1 MEKLF
6 SLEKGRHWV
15 GESCYHLVFVAAYR
29 RKIFARDIV
38 LRLTRAYIE
47 AKAQDMKIRI
57 ESMEFGPD
65 HVHMFVSRCDAYSPR
80 DLKHD
85 MKGFAAA
92 MMRKNHWNL
101 FRDMLWG
108 KKFWKRGDFHRSI
121 GSVSKDKVKFYIDH
135 CQHKHWDYRRPDGL

>member
-15 GESCYHLVFVAAYR
+15 GESCYHIVFVVAYR
-29 RKIFARDIV
+29 REVFAREKV
-38 LRLTRAYIE
+38 LRLAKVYIE
-47 AKAQDMKIRI
+47 AKAEEMKIRI

-65 HVHMFVSRCDAYSPR
+65 HVHMFVSRCDDYSPR
-80 DLKHD
+80 QMKKML
-85 MKGFAAA
+85 KGFTSK
-92 MMRKNHWNL
+92 MMRKNHWTL

-121 GSVSKDKVKFYIDH
+121 GSVTKDKVRFYIDH
-135 CQHKHWDYRRPDGL
+135 CQHKHWIIR

>member
-15 GESCYHLVFVAAYR
+15 GESCYHIVFVVAYR
-29 RKIFARDIV
+29 REVFAREKV
-38 LRLTRAYIE
+38 LRLAKVYIE
-47 AKAQDMKIRI
+47 AKAEEMKIRI

-65 HVHMFVSRCDAYSPR
+65 HVHMFVSRCDDYSPR
-80 DLKHD
+80 QMKKML
-85 MKGFAAA
+85 KGFTSK
-92 MMRKNHWNL
+92 MMRRNHWPL

-121 GSVSKDKVKFYIDH
+121 GSVTKDKVRFYIDH
-135 CQHKHWDYRRPDGL
+135 CQHKHWIIR